1 MRRLTILMIEQS
13 FIIREGIKTLLS
25 QMNQPFTMEEID
37 WVVADLPKLLRKTK
51 PNLVFINPVSVVP
64 NALLS
69 RTNDHKILFIGMI
82 HGETELNIISKFDIC
97 LDVYSDKQTLSKQ
110 IEELIEKNIGSSKE
124 KQNSNLSERETNIL
138 KLVALGLTNNDIGEK
153 LFISSQTVMTHR
165 KNITR
170 KLGIKTVSGL
180 TVYAILHKIIK
191 AEEL

>member
-1 MRRLTILMIEQS
+1 MIEQS

-37 WVVADLPKLLRKTK
+37 WFVEDLPKLLRKTK
-51 PNLVFINPVSVVP
+51 PNLVFINPDFVAH
-64 NALLS
+64 NALLT
-69 RTNDHKILFIGMI
+69 RTNDLKINFIGII
-82 HGETELNIISKFDIC
+82 HGEAEPQIISKFDIC
-97 LDVYSDKQTLSKQ
+97 LDIYSDKQTLTKQ
-110 IEELIEKNIGSSKE
+110 IIEQIEKTTGSPKE
-124 KQNSNLSERETNIL
+124 KPNNNLSDRENNIL